1 MIAKLLNKVA
11 AQNSN
16 KEEEMVFR
24 GTPHRATK
32 GKTNFKEYVNPI
44 FDM

>member
-16 KEEEMVFR
+16 KEEEMVFWV
-24 GTPHRATK
+24 TPHRATK

-44 FDM
+44 FDI